1 MNKLLGLFDLKDSG
15 LPTIPWKEYEER
27 SVLDENILWSVRTAV
42 HRGNDLNLPRFIGV
56 TADEA
61 VSFAK
66 NTKNKYRENGMIIYY
81 PYFIAEKSGNIN
93 IFQNKVIIEAVK
105 EDLWNLVTNFDRDV
119 TIEVSA
125 DNIHYDGNK
134 TFISE
139 NELNEL
145 LLNARK
151 AKKMFREELLEGKS
165 AMLEWSFAYMSDLEK
180 KRHGEKYLVFYEART
195 I

>member
-81 PYFIAEKSGNIN
+81 PYFIAEKSGTLNVFN
-93 IFQNKVIIEAVK
+93 NKVVIEAVK
-105 EDLWNLVTNFDRDV
+105 DDLWNMVTYLKRNV
-119 TIEVSA
+119 TIILENNKEEYIGERNFLKSEEVEEITSYIGKVKMMYR
-125 DNIHYDGNK
+125 D
-134 TFISE
+134 
-139 NELNEL
+139 ELI
-145 LLNARK
+145 
-151 AKKMFREELLEGKS
+151 EG
-165 AMLEWSFAYMSDLEK
+165 
-180 KRHGEKYLVFYEART
+180 
-195 I
+195 

>member
-1 MNKLLGLFDLKDSG
+1 MNKLLGFYELKESL
-15 LPTIPWKEYEER
+15 LPTIPWKEFQKDVE
-27 SVLDENILWSVRTAV
+27 LDSDILWTIRSAV
-42 HRGNDLNLPRFIGV
+42 YRGEDQNLPRAVGV
-56 TADEA
+56 NASEA
-61 VSFAK
+61 YIFASNLYDK
-66 NTKNKYRENGMIIYY
+66 LRDKGIVIYY